1 MGKTRSEVKNR
12 WANAHYDRVT
22 VIVPKGEKEAW
33 KEEAKKKGQTLSE
46 YVREAVNRAR
56 GEHLSLLYKMEQIID
71 RKKKNRHNLNHNTKA
86 KKEKN

>member
-22 VIVPKGEKEAW
+22 VIVPKGAKEAW

-46 YVREAVNRAR
+46 NVREAVNRAR
-56 GEHLSLLYKMEQIID
+56 G
-71 RKKKNRHNLNHNTKA
+71 
-86 KKEKN
+86 

>member
-46 YVREAVNRAR
+46 YVRDAVNRAR
-56 GEHLSLLYKMEQIID
+56 G
-71 RKKKNRHNLNHNTKA
+71 
-86 KKEKN
+86 